1 MQFKNWLFTE
11 EIYPQN
17 KTATV
22 FHRTFKELVDSVMTS
37 DFKSGAGKGCMY
49 GCGLYTTFALE
60 SQFTDYMQSAYGNY
74 VIKFKVTDLQN
85 YLICPFMV
93 ATSILGQNPDQYS
106 LLSQFKKFGL
116 YDEAAKKYSPE
127 QLQNIDNSM
136 RDQYT
141 SDLAR
146 NLVQDIPSI
155 QTKTKGILYRG
166 SKDGYCLVKYPP
178 IEDGTITMLAYAD
191 APVYD
196 KSVLPNL
203 KRGNGWITSTDKAAV
218 KSIYQAPRD
227 KAQNYLD
234 DDSFAKF
241 LTKINTVPPAEAKS
255 MIQNLN
261 PNKVQVFSLLQNSK
275 NIFVMAKLLGPEKMK
290 LLDWNMIKPI
300 LAKIDKPASF
310 LSLIDPAILSTLEYK
325 TLEFF
330 VDYMDKRYKNGQID
344 KKEFEN
350 FYLQLLPYMAQNKNQ
365 LDLLQD
371 IVYWDLKEIT
381 PPEYF
386 KSISEQLNSLSDEDL
401 YYYLDKIRWPNFVSD
416 MLNNE
421 KLAGMADW
429 ISFSEDFHNMK
440 LINKIHWMKKL
451 LPHMHSGQI
460 GKNLLLSV
468 HDQQFID
475 TFKNYLN
482 DPSAIMKI
490 IQDTLSGFGD
500 GSSLIPQMND
510 QALMTAINKLTFNNY
525 EPEKLNALLN
535 AIKSPEVAE
544 LLRSKIQSSQNN
556 VTPQPSQPPQQK
568 PQGFMSK
575 LKGLFGGG

>member
-1 MQFKNWLFTE
+1 MLFKNWLLTE
-11 EIYPQN
+11 EIFPQN

-22 FHRTFKELVDSVMTS
+22 FHRTYKELVDSVMTS
-37 DFKSGAGKGCMY
+37 NFKSGAGKGCMY

-60 SQFTDYMQSAYGNY
+60 SQFADYMQTAYGDY

-116 YDEAAKKYSPE
+116 YDEATKKYGPE
-127 QLQNIDNSM
+127 QLENINKSM
-136 RDQYT
+136 NDQYT

-146 NLVQDIPSI
+146 NLVQAIPSI

-191 APVYD
+191 APVFD
-196 KSVLPNL
+196 KNVLPNL
-203 KRGNGWITSTDKAAV
+203 KRGHGWITSTDKAAV
-218 KSIYQAPRD
+218 KSIYKSPRD

-234 DDSFAKF
+234 DASFAKF

-275 NIFVMAKLLGPEKMK
+275 NIFLMAKLLGPEKMK
-290 LLDWNMIKPI
+290 ILDWNMIKPI

-310 LSLIDPAILSTLEYK
+310 LSLIDPTILSTLEYK
-325 TLEFF
+325 TLVFF
-330 VDYMDKRYKNGQID
+330 VDHMDKRYRNGEID

-350 FYLQLLPYMAQNKNQ
+350 FYLQFLPYLAQNKNK
-365 LDLLQD
+365 LNLLEE
-371 IVYWDLKEIT
+371 IVYWDLAGVT

-401 YYYLDKIRWPNFVSD
+401 YYYLFKIKWPNFVSD
-416 MLNNE
+416 MLNSE
-421 KLAGMADW
+421 KLAVMADW
-429 ISFSEDFHNMK
+429 ISYESEFHEHD
-440 LINKIHWMKKL
+440 KIDKIYWMKKM
-451 LPHMHSGQI
+451 LPHMHGGQMGRSLI
-460 GKNLLLSV
+460 ASAN
-468 HDQQFID
+468 DQKFID
-475 TFKNYLN
+475 TFKDYLN
-482 DPSAIMKI
+482 DPSTIMTI
-490 IQDTLSGFGD
+490 LQQYLEYGLGLN
-500 GSSLIPQMND
+500 LIPQMND
-510 QALMTAINKLTFNNY
+510 QALMTAINKLKFNDY
-525 EPEKLNALLN
+525 KPERLTALLN
-535 AIKSPEVAE
+535 AIKSPEVAG
-544 LLRSKIQSSQNN
+544 LLRNKIQSNQIQKDVPQS
-556 VTPQPSQPPQQK
+556 PQPSQPK

-575 LKGLFGGG
+575 LKSMFGR

>member
-1 MQFKNWLFTE
+1 
-11 EIYPQN
+11 
-17 KTATV
+17 
-22 FHRTFKELVDSVMTS
+22 
-37 DFKSGAGKGCMY
+37 
-49 GCGLYTTFALE
+49 
-60 SQFTDYMQSAYGNY
+60 
-74 VIKFKVTDLQN
+74 
-85 YLICPFMV
+85 
-93 ATSILGQNPDQYS
+93 
-106 LLSQFKKFGL
+106 
-116 YDEAAKKYSPE
+116 
-127 QLQNIDNSM
+127 
-136 RDQYT
+136 
-141 SDLAR
+141 
-146 NLVQDIPSI
+146 
-155 QTKTKGILYRG
+155 LYRG
-166 SKDGYCLVKYPP
+166 EKDGYCLVKYPP

-196 KSVLPNL
+196 KNVLPNL
-203 KRGNGWITSTDKAAV
+203 KRGHGWITSTDKAAV

-234 DDSFAKF
+234 DNSFAKF

-275 NIFVMAKLLGPEKMK
+275 NIFLMAKLLGPEKMK
-290 LLDWNMIKPI
+290 LLDWNMIPSI

-325 TLEFF
+325 NLVSF
-330 VDYMDKRYKNGQID
+330 VKYMNTRYKNGQID
-344 KKEFEN
+344 KKEYES
-350 FYLQLLPYMAQNKNQ
+350 FYLQLLPFMAQTKNK
-365 LDLLQD
+365 LDLLRD
-371 IVYWDLKEIT
+371 IAYLNLKEIT

-386 KSISEQLNSLSDEDL
+386 KSISEQLNSLSGPEVFL
-401 YYYLDKIRWPNFVSD
+401 YLNNIGFPNFVSD

-421 KLAGMADW
+421 HLAEIAKN
-429 ISFSEDFHNMK
+429 IQYSEDFHNMQ
-440 LINKIHWMKKL
+440 LIDKIYWMKKL

-482 DPSAIMKI
+482 DPSAIMEI
-490 IQDTLSGFGD
+490 IQGTLGAYGD
-500 GSSLIPQMND
+500 GVILIPQMND

-544 LLRSKIQSSQNN
+544 LLRSKIQSSQNKN

-575 LKGLFGGG
+575 LKGLFGGS